1 MKEVIALNNCTM
13 ADIKLL
19 SLAAFRSK
27 TFMADGDRKNR
38 NNHFRIPAIKYY
50 VKEVSGEDN
59 DNN

>member
-1 MKEVIALNNCTM
+1 M

-50 VKEVSGEDN
+50 VKEVSGKDN
-59 DNN
+59 GNN